1 MSLDLA
7 TKDSTEEGR
16 ESFYND
22 NAAQG
27 THYQQALGG
36 RAKRKHF
43 FASLDQAF
51 AEAVH
56 KDAGTVEYTSEEEVG
71 FLQSFALRSG

>member
-1 MSLDLA
+1 MSLDLGK
-7 TKDSTEEGR
+7 TNSTEEGR
-16 ESFYND
+16 ESLHND
-22 NAAQG
+22 NAAEG

-36 RAKRKHF
+36 HAKRKHF

-56 KDAGTVEYTSEEEVG
+56 KDAGTVEYTSEEEVR
-71 FLQSFALRSG
+71 FLKYFALRIG